1 VHKCSRQKDERLIG
15 LGHHPDPFFA
25 EPSNKQQQTFPD
37 GAKNSRP
44 AGRAKKEKRGKE
56 KKEESF
62 KTAVQCTETLSFQNM
77 SASASASASAA
88 DGGTDNDNLAIDSRH
103 HSKSHKRGIHAG
115 IAAYDKY
122 AAGHKPALPPLAQTP
137 AAIFCDKRNMQKFAH
152 YLVYTALAKGSKE
165 PLSESTVDN
174 YLSAVMNATKERF
187 SETHGEFFLVLGGR
201 NSSITTP
208 NNWLQQLSFNV
219 GNLIRKRDIERG
231 CELEE
236 DTPGLSRTA
245 LVEIVGAYFACN
257 TPDAMYRRFVLHLPL
272 PSRVN
277 FVFTLPASATTC
289 VYKVY

>member
-1 VHKCSRQKDERLIG
+1 
-15 LGHHPDPFFA
+15 
-25 EPSNKQQQTFPD
+25 
-37 GAKNSRP
+37 
-44 AGRAKKEKRGKE
+44 
-56 KKEESF
+56 
-62 KTAVQCTETLSFQNM
+62 M

-257 TPDAMYRRFVLHLPL
+257 TPDAMYRRFVLQTIWAGVGRVAECTMLNYDLIKWDHDTGLLWTPRRTAC
-272 PSRVN
+272 SRSCWTWARCWLVN
-277 FVFTLPASATTC
+277 NKLSGS
-289 VYKVY
+289 